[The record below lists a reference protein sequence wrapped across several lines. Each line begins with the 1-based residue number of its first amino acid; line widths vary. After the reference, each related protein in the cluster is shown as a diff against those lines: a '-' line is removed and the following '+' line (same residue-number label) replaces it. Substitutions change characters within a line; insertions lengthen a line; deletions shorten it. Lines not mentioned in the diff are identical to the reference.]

1 MVVICTNTAVQK
13 EVAMTRPA
21 RLPSTIT
28 SHVRTRDTVF
38 QGEIVR
44 ERRNKL

>member
-1 MVVICTNTAVQK
+1 MAVNCTNTAAQK

-21 RLPSTIT
+21 GLPNTIT
-28 SHVRTRDTVF
+28 RHVRMRETV